1 VSFIA
6 ARNPIIRL
14 MGTVGTL
21 GLAVF
26 DSIAVLITV
35 PASVYFVLTGY
46 WFLMLVGFGNL
57 VTLGVLLARTRRR
70 WPEHGRHALAELTW
84 DVALLQ
90 VVMLP
95 FAVIASIF

>member
-6 ARNPIIRL
+6 ARNPIVRRV
-14 MGTVGTL
+14 GFAGTL
-21 GLAVF
+21 VLAVF
-26 DSIAVLITV
+26 DLFAVLVTV
-35 PASVYFVLTGY
+35 PAGVFFLLTGY

-57 VTLGVLLARTRRR
+57 VVLGVLFARTRRR
-70 WPEHGRHALAELTW
+70 WSEHGRHALAELIW

-95 FAVIASIF
+95 FAVIASIL